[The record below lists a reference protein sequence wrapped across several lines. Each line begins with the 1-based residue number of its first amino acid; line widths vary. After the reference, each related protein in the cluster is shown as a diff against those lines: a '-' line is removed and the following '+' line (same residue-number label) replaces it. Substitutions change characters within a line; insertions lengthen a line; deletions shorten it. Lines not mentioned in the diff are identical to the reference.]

1 MPEIS
6 KITLPT
12 GTTYD
17 IKDEIARQAS
27 AGGIIFRGVTTT
39 ALTDGSSTNPIMINS
54 ESYTAV
60 NGDLVIYGNK
70 EFLFSTTDNK
80 WHEFG
85 DVTGLGALAYKNSAA
100 GSFTPEG
107 SVSKPNVTV
116 TPTTANILEFD
127 GAGSVTPGS
136 ANVPTAVTLPVL
148 TTSVSNETLVL
159 EWTAGS
165 VTAGT
170 AGTPTAVT
178 LPTSKQTSVVTAVS
192 AELAATPTFT
202 GTAGSVTVS

>member
-1 MPEIS
+1 MPDIS

-17 IKDEIARQAS
+17 IKDETARQMI
-27 AGGIIFRGVTTT
+27 AGGITFRGVTTT
-39 ALTDGSSTNPIMINS
+39 ALTDGATTNPITINS

-60 NGDLVIYGNK
+60 NGDLVIYEDK
-70 EFLFSTTDNK
+70 EFLFSTSDDK

-85 DVTGLGALAYKNSAA
+85 DLTGLGSLAYKSSAT
-100 GSFTPEG
+100 GSFTPSG
-107 SVSKPNVTV
+107 SVSKPNVSV
-116 TPTTANILEFD
+116 SPTTVKVKEFD

-159 EWTAGS
+159 EWSAGS

-170 AGTPTAVT
+170 ANVPTSVT
-178 LPTSKQTSVVTAVS
+178 LPTSKETDVVSDVS
-192 AELAATPTFT
+192 AELATTPEFT
-202 GTAGSVTVS
+202 GTAGSISVS